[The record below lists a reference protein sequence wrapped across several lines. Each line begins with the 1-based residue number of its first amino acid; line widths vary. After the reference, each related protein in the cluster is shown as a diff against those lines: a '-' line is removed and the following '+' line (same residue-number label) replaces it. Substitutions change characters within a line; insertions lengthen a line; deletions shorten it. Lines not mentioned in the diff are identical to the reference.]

1 MAKERL
7 DKLLARK
14 GFGSRKDVKKLL
26 RQQEVFVNEKRVFDS
41 SIQIDVEKDEVF
53 FNGEKVSFE
62 QNYYLM
68 MNKKAGYVCSSK
80 DGEHS
85 TVFDLL
91 DEDLRT
97 PYLQE
102 KLHIVGRLD
111 LDTEGLLIFT
121 TDGELTHRLI
131 SPKSH
136 IDKTYF
142 CSLEHAETAE
152 SQEEIT
158 KKFENGIEVP
168 AEGNE
173 EAFTAENAKIKWL
186 NETTALLTIF
196 EGKYHQVK
204 RMFSAVGNKVIY
216 LKRVSIGKLKLDETL
231 KLGEYRSLSEEE
243 LELLK

>member
-26 RQQEVFVNEKRVFDS
+26 RQQEVFVNNSRVFDS
-41 SIQIDVEKDEVF
+41 SIQIDVQKDEVF
-53 FNGEKVSFE
+53 FNGEKISFE
-62 QNYYLM
+62 ENYYLM

-91 DEDLRT
+91 DENLRT

-111 LDTEGLLIFT
+111 LDTEGLLLFT

-136 IDKTYF
+136 IDKTYY
-142 CSLEHAETAE
+142 CELEHSEAEE
-152 SQEEIT
+152 SQAEIT

-173 EAFTAENAKIKWL
+173 EAFKAENAKVKWID
-186 NETTALLTIF
+186 EKTALLTIF

-204 RMFSAVGNKVIY
+204 RMFAAVGNKVVY
-216 LKRVSIGKLKLDETL
+216 LKRVSIGELKLDEAL
-231 KLGEYRSLSEEE
+231 KPGEYRNLTEEE

>member
-1 MAKERL
+1 MSKERL

-26 RQQEVFVNEKRVFDS
+26 RQQEVFVNNSRVFDS
-41 SIQIDVEKDEVF
+41 SIQIDVQKDEVF
-53 FNGEKVSFE
+53 FNGEKISFE
-62 QNYYLM
+62 ENYYLM

-91 DEDLRT
+91 DENLRT

-111 LDTEGLLIFT
+111 LDTEGLLLFT

-142 CSLEHAETAE
+142 CSLEHEESAE
-152 SQEEIT
+152 SQAEIT

-173 EAFTAENAKIKWL
+173 EAFKAENAKVKWID
-186 NETTALLTIF
+186 EKTALLTIF

-204 RMFSAVGNKVIY
+204 RMFIAVGNKVIY
-216 LKRVSIGKLKLDETL
+216 LKRVSIGELKLDEAL
-231 KLGEYRSLSEEE
+231 KPGEYRNLTEEE

>member
-26 RQQEVFVNEKRVFDS
+26 RQQEVFINKIRVFDS
-41 SIQIDVEKDEVF
+41 SFQVDVQKDEVF
-53 FNGEKVSFE
+53 FNGEKISFE
-62 QNYYLM
+62 ENYYLM

-91 DEDLRT
+91 EDDLRT

-111 LDTEGLLIFT
+111 LDTEGLLLFT

-136 IDKTYF
+136 IDKTYY
-142 CSLEHAETAE
+142 CSLEHNETSE
-152 SQEEIT
+152 SQAEIT
-158 KKFENGIEVP
+158 KRFENGIEVP

-173 EAFTAENAKIKWL
+173 DAFTAQNAKIKWID
-186 NETTALLTIF
+186 EKTALLTIF

-216 LKRVSIGKLKLDETL
+216 LKRISIGQLKLDEAL
-231 KLGEYRSLSEEE
+231 KPGEYRSLSEEE
-243 LELLK
+243 LDLLN